1 MRRKLKAESPK
12 RKALKGVDKINNR
25 IGPEVKSFKL
35 SAFTFKLNI
44 MESKRQQK
52 FAGVIQEDLAAIF
65 QRDLMSLLPNTLV
78 TITKVRVTPDL
89 ALARVFL
96 SFFNSNN
103 KQLALNTIKQHASEI
118 RYKLGARIKD
128 QVRIIP
134 QLEFFID
141 DTGDYV
147 ERMDK
152 IFDKISKEERQ
163 PDGE

>member
-1 MRRKLKAESPK
+1 
-12 RKALKGVDKINNR
+12 
-25 IGPEVKSFKL
+25 
-35 SAFTFKLNI
+35 

-52 FAGVIQEDLAAIF
+52 FAGVIQQDLAAIF
-65 QRDLMSLLPNTLV
+65 QREGMNLLPNTMI

-89 ALARVFL
+89 ALARIFL
-96 SFFNSNN
+96 SFFNTANT
-103 KQLALNTIKQHASEI
+103 QLALNTIKAHASEI

-134 QLEFFID
+134 QLEFFVD
-141 DTGDYV
+141 DTSEYV

>member
-1 MRRKLKAESPK
+1 
-12 RKALKGVDKINNR
+12 
-25 IGPEVKSFKL
+25 
-35 SAFTFKLNI
+35 

-52 FAGVIQEDLAAIF
+52 FAGVIQQDLAAIF
-65 QRDLMSLLPNTLV
+65 QREGMNFLPNTMI

-89 ALARVFL
+89 AIARVFL

-103 KQLALNTIKQHASEI
+103 VQLALNTIKQHASEI

-134 QLEFFID
+134 QLEFFVD
-141 DTGDYV
+141 DTSEYV
-147 ERMDK
+147 ERMDR

>member
-1 MRRKLKAESPK
+1 
-12 RKALKGVDKINNR
+12 
-25 IGPEVKSFKL
+25 
-35 SAFTFKLNI
+35 

-65 QRDLMSLLPNTLV
+65 QREGMSFLPNTLV

-89 ALARVFL
+89 ALL
-96 SFFNSNN
+96 SFFNNVN
-103 KQLALNTIKQHASEI
+103 TTHALATIKLHASEI

-128 QVRIIP
+128 QVRIVP

-141 DTGDYV
+141 DTSEYV

-152 IFDKISKEERQ
+152 IFDKISKEEKSK
-163 PDGE
+163 ENE

>member
-1 MRRKLKAESPK
+1 
-12 RKALKGVDKINNR
+12 
-25 IGPEVKSFKL
+25 
-35 SAFTFKLNI
+35 

-52 FAGVIQEDLAAIF
+52 FAGVIQQDLAAIF
-65 QRDLMSLLPNTLV
+65 QREGMTLLPNTMI

-89 ALARVFL
+89 AIARVFL
-96 SFFNSNN
+96 SFFNGGNN
-103 KQLALNTIKQHASEI
+103 QLALNTIKAHASEI

-134 QLEFFID
+134 QLEFFVD
-141 DTGDYV
+141 DTSEYV

-163 PDGE
+163 PDTE

>member
-1 MRRKLKAESPK
+1 
-12 RKALKGVDKINNR
+12 
-25 IGPEVKSFKL
+25 
-35 SAFTFKLNI
+35 

-65 QRDLMSLLPNTLV
+65 QRDLMGLLPNTLV

-103 KQLALNTIKQHASEI
+103 KQLALNTIKSHASEI

-152 IFDKISKEERQ
+152 LFDKISKEERQ

>member
-1 MRRKLKAESPK
+1 
-12 RKALKGVDKINNR
+12 
-25 IGPEVKSFKL
+25 
-35 SAFTFKLNI
+35 

-65 QRDLMSLLPNTLV
+65 QREGMNYLPNTLI

-89 ALARVFL
+89 AIARVFL
-96 SFFNSNN
+96 SFFNNTN
-103 KQLALNTIKQHASEI
+103 PQLALQTIKQHANEI

-134 QLEFFID
+134 QLEFFVD
-141 DTGDYV
+141 DTSAYV

-152 IFDKISKEERQ
+152 IFDKISKEDRQ
-163 PDGE
+163 PETE